1 MRIYITKFQ
10 YTLQSRKQEELK
22 DIKGVFRIRK
32 SKMNRQ
38 HNGKKKM
45 ATATKHAHKT
55 KDRVTRNPLR
65 SSYKYGDG
73 S

>member
-1 MRIYITKFQ
+1 MKTSKEKCVTKFQ

-38 HNGKKKM
+38 HNGQKKKG
-45 ATATKHAHKT
+45 
-55 KDRVTRNPLR
+55 N
-65 SSYKYGDG
+65 SYKTCT
-73 S
+73 

>member
-1 MRIYITKFQ
+1 
-10 YTLQSRKQEELK
+10 
-22 DIKGVFRIRK
+22 
-32 SKMNRQ
+32 
-38 HNGKKKM
+38 M